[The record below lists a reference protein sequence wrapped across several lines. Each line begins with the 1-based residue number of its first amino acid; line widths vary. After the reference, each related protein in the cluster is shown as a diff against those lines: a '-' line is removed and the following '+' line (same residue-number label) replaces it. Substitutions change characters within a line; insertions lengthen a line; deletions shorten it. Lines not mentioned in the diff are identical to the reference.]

1 MIGRDGQGP
10 RNDPSCPRY
19 ADANH
24 VCADKFGQAWDR
36 ENVGPRAGT
45 HCAVVDLHALAKA
58 ANVQALGDLL
68 ASTMNDPD
76 DEDRCERGLDDY
88 R

>member
-1 MIGRDGQGP
+1 MRGRDSQGP

-19 ADANH
+19 AVANH
-24 VCADKFGQAWDR
+24 VCADKFSQTWDR

-45 HCAVVDLHALAKA
+45 HCALVDLGVKRKA
-58 ANVQALGDLL
+58 MAALGALL
-68 ASTMNDPD
+68 ASTMEAD
-76 DEDRCERGLDDY
+76 DEDRCERGLDGY